1 MPESITAFD
10 GIALAVVVISAIMGF
25 ARGFLR
31 ELATLGA
38 FIGALA
44 AAYYARA
51 FFHDD
56 LAALLP
62 PDAAAQ
68 ALRDAM
74 VIAVEGHVAAPGS
87 EGSHDDSLEAAIQQA
102 LAEANAAGLQLLA
115 TACPECG
122 AQVLCRIDPLALIE
136 AESTRHDVVGE
147 AQQLSTSL
155 GWTLGRVLALPE
167 SRRRTLAAALASGA
181 SA

>member
-10 GIALAVVVISAIMGF
+10 AIALAVVVISAIMGF

-44 AAYYARA
+44 AAYYARV

-62 PDAAAQ
+62 PDLAPWTSDLILLIAAF
-68 ALRDAM
+68 
-74 VIAVEGHVAAPGS
+74 VIVYVLIAWIGQRLSKNIHGADGIGMFDHVAGAVFGVLRGFVALVFFVVLLGLVLEENRVPGFIQNGIS
-87 EGSHDDSLEAAIQQA
+87 YPPLRKLADYVNVEAAKV
-102 LAEANAAGLQLLA
+102 GK
-115 TACPECG
+115 
-122 AQVLCRIDPLALIE
+122 
-136 AESTRHDVVGE
+136 DVNE
-147 AQQLSTSL
+147 
-155 GWTLGRVLALPE
+155 ALPSE
-167 SRRRTLAAALASGA
+167 EENGQ
-181 SA
+181 

>member
-10 GIALAVVVISAIMGF
+10 GIALAVVLISAIMGF

-44 AAYYARA
+44 AAYYARV

-62 PDAAAQ
+62 PDLAPWTADLILLITAF
-68 ALRDAM
+68 
-74 VIAVEGHVAAPGS
+74 VIVYVLIAWLGQRLSKNIHGAEGIGMFDHVAGAVFRVLRGFVALVFFVVLLGLVLEEGRVPGFIQN
-87 EGSHDDSLEAAIQQA
+87 GVTYPPLRNLADYVNVEAAKVGKEVQ
-102 LAEANAAGLQLLA
+102 
-115 TACPECG
+115 
-122 AQVLCRIDPLALIE
+122 DPLP
-136 AESTRHDVVGE
+136 STDEKG
-147 AQQLSTSL
+147 Q
-155 GWTLGRVLALPE
+155 
-167 SRRRTLAAALASGA
+167 
-181 SA
+181 

>member
-1 MPESITAFD
+1 MLESITAFD
-10 GIALAVVVISAIMGF
+10 GIAVAVVAISAIMGF

-62 PDAAAQ
+62 ADVPTWTADLILVVAAFGIIYVLIAWLGQ
-68 ALRDAM
+68 RLSKNIHGADGIGMFDHFAGAVFGVLRGFVALVFFVVILGLVLEENRIPSFIQNGLTYPALR
-74 VIAVEGHVAAPGS
+74 EVA
-87 EGSHDDSLEAAIQQA
+87 DYVNIEAAKVGKEVQ
-102 LAEANAAGLQLLA
+102 EGL
-115 TACPECG
+115 PS
-122 AQVLCRIDPLALIE
+122 E
-136 AESTRHDVVGE
+136 AETG
-147 AQQLSTSL
+147 Q
-155 GWTLGRVLALPE
+155 
-167 SRRRTLAAALASGA
+167 
-181 SA
+181 

>member
-10 GIALAVVVISAIMGF
+10 GIALAVVLISAIMGF

-56 LAALLP
+56 LLALLP
-62 PDAAAQ
+62 PDLAPWTAD
-68 ALRDAM
+68 LIL
-74 VIAVEGHVAAPGS
+74 VIVAFIIVYVIVAWVGQHLSKNIHGADGIGMFDHVAGAVFGVLRGFVALVFFVVILGLVLEESRVPGFIQNGMTYPPLRKLADYVNVEAAKVGKEVS
-87 EGSHDDSLEAAIQQA
+87 EPLSLEEENGQ
-102 LAEANAAGLQLLA
+102 
-115 TACPECG
+115 
-122 AQVLCRIDPLALIE
+122 
-136 AESTRHDVVGE
+136 
-147 AQQLSTSL
+147 
-155 GWTLGRVLALPE
+155 
-167 SRRRTLAAALASGA
+167 
-181 SA
+181 